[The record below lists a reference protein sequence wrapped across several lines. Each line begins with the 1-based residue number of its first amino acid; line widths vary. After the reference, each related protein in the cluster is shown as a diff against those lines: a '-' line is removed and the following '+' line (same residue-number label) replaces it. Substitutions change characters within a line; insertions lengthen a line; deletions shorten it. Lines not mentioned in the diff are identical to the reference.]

1 MSELKSKIP
10 IIMEQAGAAII
21 LGEYGACGLQLSTCS
36 EPQKELLWEIENRGE
51 VRGSVL
57 AIYGINLLTTGIT
70 Q

>member
-1 MSELKSKIP
+1 
-10 IIMEQAGAAII
+10 MEQAGAAII

-36 EPQKELLWEIENRGE
+36 EPQKELLWENR

-57 AIYGINLLTTGIT
+57 AIYGTNLLTTGIT

>member
-1 MSELKSKIP
+1 VNRNRKSP

-36 EPQKELLWEIENRGE
+36 EPQKELLWENRGE

-57 AIYGINLLTTGIT
+57 AIYGTNLLTTGIT